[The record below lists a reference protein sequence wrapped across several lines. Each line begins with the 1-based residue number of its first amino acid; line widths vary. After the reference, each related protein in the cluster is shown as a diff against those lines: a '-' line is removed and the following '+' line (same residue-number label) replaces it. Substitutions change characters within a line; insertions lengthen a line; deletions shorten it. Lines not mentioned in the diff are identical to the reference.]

1 VISQD
6 YLDTL
11 RLHGPGKTNVLAI
24 IMSIYDIGCLFGAL
38 IAFTLG
44 ERMGRKWSIMLGT
57 STMAVGAVLQIS
69 AFSRLHMI
77 VGRIVAGIG
86 NGINTAT
93 VSKRSDT

>member
-1 VISQD
+1 MVNHVRHKHD
-6 YLDTL
+6 
-11 RLHGPGKTNVLAI
+11 G
-24 IMSIYDIGCLFGAL
+24 
-38 IAFTLG
+38 
-44 ERMGRKWSIMLGT
+44 
-57 STMAVGAVLQIS
+57 VGAVLQIS